1 MWTARD
7 VASAICSARA
17 CTVSPVRSLLAAR
30 PPGALRHNLAA
41 PAGHRALPPS
51 RCLRGWGAGC
61 PATPETGPAAPPASA
76 PRQPTV
82 AVGCA
87 DRQGGCIGQP
97 PAASEWMC
105 ENRPRRVFRHPS
117 KSPCATGMGR
127 SSVLAY
133 RLRIARRG
141 CGVIAAGW
149 WSWHPSL
156 ISRDASRV
164 QWIGTHHQLGVL
176 TAICRRRIAM
186 MNR

>member
-17 CTVSPVRSLLAAR
+17 CTVSPVRSPLAAR

-82 AVGCA
+82 AVGWP
-87 DRQGGCIGQP
+87 IGR
-97 PAASEWMC
+97 AAVSD
-105 ENRPRRVFRHPS
+105 NHR
-117 KSPCATGMGR
+117 
-127 SSVLAY
+127 
-133 RLRIARRG
+133 RLRRRSRGGSLAPRPIGCGSLGGG
-141 CGVIAAGW
+141 CGVIAAGS

-176 TAICRRRIAM
+176 TAICRRRIDG
-186 MNR
+186 RPLVVSKQLGVP